1 MARIGGKV
9 IDGFNLL
16 VFATNSFQAVSINS
30 FCRFL
35 QGLQIK
41 TYSKMLKETLK
52 IVRPQQWTKNLFV
65 FLPLFFDK
73 HLFETEYLLPA
84 IVVFVAFCA
93 AASSIYCL
101 NDILDVES
109 DKVHVLKRKR
119 PVASGKVSK
128 RTACVI
134 MFLCTAVSALSV
146 MAGNFAFWGG
156 NLKIALIILA
166 YLFMNIAYCFGLKN
180 KAIVDIFII
189 AAGFVLR
196 VLAGGFASGIWLSQ
210 WIILMTFLLALFLA
224 LAKRRDDVVLFQET
238 GTKARKN
245 VETYNIPFLNAA
257 ISIVGSVTLVCYI
270 MYTMSPEVT
279 ERFGSQ
285 HLYLTS
291 GFVLAA
297 IMRYIQI
304 TFVNGDSGSP
314 TKILLRDIF
323 IQLCIIGWL
332 VSFGIIIYL

>member
-1 MARIGGKV
+1 
-9 IDGFNLL
+9 
-16 VFATNSFQAVSINS
+16 
-30 FCRFL
+30 
-35 QGLQIK
+35 
-41 TYSKMLKETLK
+41 MLKETLK
-52 IVRPQQWTKNLFV
+52 IVRPQQWVKNLFV

-73 HLFETEYLLPA
+73 HLFEMEYLLPT
-84 IVVFVAFCA
+84 IIVFVAFCA
-93 AASSIYCL
+93 VASSIYCL
-101 NDILDVES
+101 NDIFDVES
-109 DKVHVLKRKR
+109 DKVHVQKRER
-119 PVASGKVSK
+119 PVASGKISK
-128 RTACVI
+128 RTAYLI
-134 MFLCTAVSALSV
+134 MIFCALFSALSIIV
-146 MAGNFAFWGG
+146 GDFSLGG
-156 NLKIALIILA
+156 GKLTIGFIILI
-166 YLFMNIAYCFGLKN
+166 YFFMNVAYCIGLKN

-196 VLAGGFASGIWLSQ
+196 VLAGGFATGIWLSQ

-224 LAKRRDDVVLFQET
+224 LAKRRDDVVLFQKT
-238 GTKARKN
+238 GEKAREN
-245 VETYNIPFLNAA
+245 VDTYNIPFLNAA

-323 IQLCIIGWL
+323 IQLCIIGWI